1 LRLNQK
7 QFSNIR
13 ARYGINNW
21 VTLLSLSQIPILI
34 TWFLSLR
41 YVTSL
46 PDKYP
51 ALKTEGMLWFQ
62 DLSEMD
68 PYCILPIISAS
79 LSYFNISLN
88 PNMSGNIQGSV
99 FGKYMKYL
107 KYFPFISLP
116 IVMFFPAGINI
127 YWYLFFLI

>member
-1 LRLNQK
+1 MRLTQK